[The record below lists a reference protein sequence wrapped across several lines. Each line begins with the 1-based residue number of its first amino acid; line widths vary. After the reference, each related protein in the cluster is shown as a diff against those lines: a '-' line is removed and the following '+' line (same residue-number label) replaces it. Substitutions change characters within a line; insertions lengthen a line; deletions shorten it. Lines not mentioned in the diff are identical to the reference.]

1 MEHRSEQIEAALEQL
16 ARLHRLVELQLELH
30 RLGRGFFFGSSFFFS
45 AHLGRGGRGRG
56 ALGHRGRVRAWRR
69 REAGLH
75 RGHCLLEITLK
86 ALLQVTRNVLAL
98 VTL

>member
-30 RLGRGFFFGSSFFFS
+30 RLGRGFYFFIIIFFFN
-45 AHLGRGGRGRG
+45 LGRGGRGRG

-86 ALLQVTRNVLAL
+86 ALLQVTWNVLAL